1 MVGFAVFRAKGSSDT
16 RVAQGVEHALE
27 QLRRQ
32 HADVDIQLVSSSVAY
47 TLASYD
53 AAIMTLVEGAALTVL
68 VVFLFL
74 RSWRATLVAAIA
86 LPLSIL
92 PAFAVMAWFGYTLN
106 SITLLALTLVIGI
119 LVDDAI
125 VEIENIERHLDMGKR
140 PYRAALDAS
149 DAIGFAV
156 VAITATIVAVFL
168 PVSFIGGFVGQY
180 FAPFGVTVSAAVLAS
195 LLVARLVTRSWRR
208 TCSRQ
213 AAGRPAPG
221 SRPCHRPARAL
232 PAHAGL
238 GAAASPQEPG
248 AGRRLP
254 GRVAGAGAAAAVGLH
269 ARQRSQPEPG
279 RRVLSAGHATVPDGR
294 QARRDG
300 GAAAPAAKCAPSSP
314 RRAARTRPARP
325 TSPTQVLIRLVP
337 ADQRELSQ
345 KAFEHA
351 VRPLLD
357 AFPDT
362 RYAFRGDSAARDV
375 SIILAGADADA
386 LSRAAHALERD
397 MRALPGLANVQVKE
411 PLPRPELLIRPRA
424 DEAARAGVTTASI
437 GTVARI
443 ATVGD
448 TNANSARFNFAD
460 RQVPVRVLLPA
471 LEQGDLQALG
481 NLRVSTDSGA
491 TVALRS
497 VADIGYGSGPAR
509 IERSARLR
517 RISVDADLS
526 GTTLGTALEAI
537 DALPALRELPA
548 GVRRI
553 EYGDAEYMREMFEK
567 FSVAMTFGVLMVY
580 AVLILLFRDFLQPL
594 TILTSLPLA
603 IGGAV
608 GGLLLYGAAIDLPV
622 VIGLL
627 MLMGIVTKNSILMVE
642 FVIEKRRHG
651 MARHEALM
659 QSGAE
664 RADPSS

>member
-1 MVGFAVFRAKGSSDT
+1 MWSAGNCCPCPACRRCSAWAGWSAKSGSPCAPTGWRHWGWARTRSTRSCCARITVPGGRAACRRRAIDTRARQRRQRAGAGRDAHRIARRPLDAARRYRGPARWRRRGAHAGQAGRPGGGGLRRVPRQGSSDT

-208 TCSRQ
+208 TCSPKPPAGQRQ
-213 AAGRPAPG
+213 EAGHATGLLGRYLRMLDWAL
-221 SRPCHRPARAL
+221 RHRRK
-232 PAHAGL
+232 
-238 GAAASPQEPG
+238 PG

-300 GAAAPAAKCAPSSP
+300 GAAAPAARSA
-314 RRAARTRPARP
+314 RRLHHGGRRGRVRRDRRRQRAIADPAGAGRPAR
-325 TSPTQVLIRLVP
+325 TQP
-337 ADQRELSQ
+337 EG
-345 KAFEHA
+345 
-351 VRPLLD
+351 VR
-357 AFPDT
+357 AC
-362 RYAFRGDSAARDV
+362 
-375 SIILAGADADA
+375 
-386 LSRAAHALERD
+386 RAAATGRVPRHALC
-397 MRALPGLANVQVKE
+397 
-411 PLPRPELLIRPRA
+411 LPRRQRGARRVDHPGRRGCRRPVAGRA
-424 DEAARAGVTTASI
+424 CAGTRHARAAGP
-437 GTVARI
+437 
-443 ATVGD
+443 
-448 TNANSARFNFAD
+448 
-460 RQVPVRVLLPA
+460 RQRA
-471 LEQGDLQALG
+471 GQ
-481 NLRVSTDSGA
+481 
-491 TVALRS
+491 
-497 VADIGYGSGPAR
+497 
-509 IERSARLR
+509 
-517 RISVDADLS
+517 
-526 GTTLGTALEAI
+526 GTA
-537 DALPALRELPA
+537 
-548 GVRRI
+548 
-553 EYGDAEYMREMFEK
+553 
-567 FSVAMTFGVLMVY
+567 
-580 AVLILLFRDFLQPL
+580 
-594 TILTSLPLA
+594 
-603 IGGAV
+603 
-608 GGLLLYGAAIDLPV
+608 AAP
-622 VIGLL
+622 
-627 MLMGIVTKNSILMVE
+627 NC
-642 FVIEKRRHG
+642 
-651 MARHEALM
+651 
-659 QSGAE
+659 
-664 RADPSS
+664 